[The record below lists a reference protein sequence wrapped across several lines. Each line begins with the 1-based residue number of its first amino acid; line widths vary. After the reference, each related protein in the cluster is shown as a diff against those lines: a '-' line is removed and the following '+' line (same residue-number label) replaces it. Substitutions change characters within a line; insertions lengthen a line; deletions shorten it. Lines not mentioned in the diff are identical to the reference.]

1 MNREQAMARLA
12 EMSLEECITMWNES
26 SDKMYARNE
35 TIHETED
42 DEWWARLSEEY
53 GAHFLV
59 YDIAGSVKEQMFCPY
74 DDYFFYCGDD
84 CRLYSFTDKEEL
96 MKILE
101 EWFIE
106 ELMYREEE

>member
-12 EMSLEECITMWNES
+12 EMSLDECITMWNES
-26 SDKMYARNE
+26 DEKMYRRNE

-42 DEWWARLSEEY
+42 DEWWERLYSEY
-53 GAHFLV
+53 GAHYLV
-59 YDIAGSVKEQMFCPY
+59 YDIAGSVKERMFCPY
-74 DDYFFYCGDD
+74 DTYFFYNGDD

-101 EWFIE
+101 PWFID
-106 ELMYREEE
+106 ELICREER